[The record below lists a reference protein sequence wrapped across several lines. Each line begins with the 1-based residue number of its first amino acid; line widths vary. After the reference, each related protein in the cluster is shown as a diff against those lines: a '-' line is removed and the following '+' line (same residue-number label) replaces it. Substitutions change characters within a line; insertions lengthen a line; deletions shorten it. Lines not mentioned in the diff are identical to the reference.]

1 VIGVNISLGLE
12 DANREY
18 LDYISKQ
25 NSDVIFIELKG
36 SEKQTIYEN
45 GNPKAKDGNN
55 QEYMDFCD
63 KEIIDPVSKSV
74 IGSLHL
80 HFSREDFDKLQSD
93 NNRLTLKLLFM
104 TFILL
109 GLFLLLIQRELRPLK
124 KLSESVCSYDP
135 RLNNFALTPTIG
147 TDEVGLIQNAII
159 TMVEKIALH
168 THMLDEINH
177 SLEDKI
183 KERTK
188 ELEEANRQLKT
199 LAITDMLTQLPNRRY
214 FEEYYAKSW
223 ELAKRTG
230 VNLSI
235 VMCDIDHFKKVND
248 TYGHQIGDEV
258 LIRVA
263 ATLKLTLKRETDLI
277 ARYGGEEFILIL
289 YDTDLNDAEKICNKM
304 QENLK
309 IAQEKSYTKEAVA
322 PVTMSFGISC
332 TKPGRD
338 EESESLIKKADDALY
353 KAKESGRNC
362 VSIK

>member
-1 VIGVNISLGLE
+1 MIRKLIELHQSISLQVKAVVGIIIFTFLIIGIERYQISQNIINQFIEAKKSKNLLLINTIAPVIGVNISLGLE

-74 IGSLHL
+74 IGNLHL

-235 VMCDIDHFKKVND
+235 VMCDIDHFKKVNR
-248 TYGHQIGDEV
+248 TSNW
-258 LIRVA
+258 R
-263 ATLKLTLKRETDLI
+263 
-277 ARYGGEEFILIL
+277 
-289 YDTDLNDAEKICNKM
+289 
-304 QENLK
+304 
-309 IAQEKSYTKEAVA
+309 
-322 PVTMSFGISC
+322 
-332 TKPGRD
+332 
-338 EESESLIKKADDALY
+338 
-353 KAKESGRNC
+353 
-362 VSIK
+362 